1 MALAAEVLWG
11 VEVLRQE
18 PVRRHQAA
26 AVARL
31 EPHELHRVAKIFVR
45 L

>member
-18 PVRRHQAA
+18 PVQRHQAA
-26 AVARL
+26 VARP
-31 EPHELHRVAKIFVR
+31 EPLELHRVAKVFVR